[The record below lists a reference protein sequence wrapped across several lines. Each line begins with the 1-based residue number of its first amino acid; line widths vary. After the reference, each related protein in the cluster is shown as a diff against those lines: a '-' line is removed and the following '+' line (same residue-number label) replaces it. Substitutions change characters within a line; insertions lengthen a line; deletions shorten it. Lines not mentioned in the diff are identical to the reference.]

1 LENQYFSLFFLFS
14 ARREK
19 QTFMYFCKPDFFH
32 MEQEILKCKDLLLQ
46 GKILLYPTDTVWG
59 IGCDATNQDAIK
71 KIYAIKLRQ
80 ESKSMIILLDSPDR
94 LPLYVAKIPLIAW
107 DLITHTYRP
116 TTYIYP
122 TAQNLPKQLIHPDG
136 TIAIR
141 ITTNPFCKKLIKVL
155 EKPLVSTS
163 ANASGNNTPLV
174 FSEISQEIIDQVDY
188 VVPQQYADSI
198 EYKPS
203 RLVKFLDDY
212 NFFIIRE

>member
-1 LENQYFSLFFLFS
+1 
-14 ARREK
+14 
-19 QTFMYFCKPDFFH
+19 

-59 IGCDATNQDAIK
+59 IGCDATNEEAIK
-71 KIYAIKLRQ
+71 KIYAIKQRQ

-107 DLITHTYRP
+107 DLIPQTYRP

-122 TAQNLPKQLIHPDG
+122 TAQNLPKHLIHPDG

-141 ITTNPFCKKLIKVL
+141 ITNNLFCKRLIKAL
-155 EKPLVSTS
+155 ERPLISTS
-163 ANASGNNTPLV
+163 ANSSGEVTPV
-174 FSEISQEIIDQVDY
+174 IFSEITQNIIEQVDY
-188 VVPQQYADSI
+188 VVPQEYANSI

-203 RLVKFLDDY
+203 RLVKFIDDY
-212 NFFIIRE
+212 NFTIIRE

>member
-1 LENQYFSLFFLFS
+1 
-14 ARREK
+14 
-19 QTFMYFCKPDFFH
+19 
-32 MEQEILKCKDLLLQ
+32 MEHEILKCKDLLLQ

-59 IGCDATNQDAIK
+59 IGCDATNEAAIRR
-71 KIYAIKLRQ
+71 IYDIKQRQ

-122 TAQNLPKQLIHPDG
+122 TAHNLPKPLIHPDG

-141 ITTNPFCKKLIKVL
+141 ITTNSFCKRVIKAL
-155 EKPLVSTS
+155 DKPIVSTS
-163 ANASGNNTPLV
+163 ANASGEITPVL
-174 FSEISQEIIDQVDY
+174 FSEISQEIINQVDY
-188 VVPQQYADSI
+188 VVPQQFADSI

-203 RLVKFLDDY
+203 RLVKFIDDY
-212 NFFIIRE
+212 NFTIIRE

>member
-1 LENQYFSLFFLFS
+1 
-14 ARREK
+14 
-19 QTFMYFCKPDFFH
+19 
-32 MEQEILKCKDLLLQ
+32 MEHEILKCKELLLQ

-59 IGCDATNQDAIK
+59 IGCDATHEEAIK
-71 KIYAIKLRQ
+71 RIFAIKQRQ
-80 ESKSMIILLDSPDR
+80 ESKSMIILLDSTDR

-122 TAQNLPKQLIHPDG
+122 TAQNLPQQLIHPDG

-141 ITTNPFCKKLIKVL
+141 ITTNMFCKKLIKAL

-163 ANASGNNTPLV
+163 ANISGDYTPIV
-174 FSEISQEIIDQVDY
+174 FSEISQDIINQVDY
-188 VVPQQYADSI
+188 VVPQEFAESI

-203 RLVKFLDDY
+203 RLVKFIDDY
-212 NFFIIRE
+212 NFTIIRE